1 MVLYPLLEIFNMT
14 DINQIQKNVETI
26 NTKIAS
32 MGEKIQSAIDSG
44 DKAKLKEVADQVRMM
59 KTQLFGL
66 KRDKVEKMLKAKS
79 PDKPMPAGE
88 DYSVTKLWGDQRMNP
103 YWLKTAE
110 YFNIKEKEFNIA
122 QSKISAILD
131 WAANKGKTRK
141 IGEILGIIG
150 STLKKLQSPG
160 LSDRS
165 YAVLHRYIVLSKE
178 KETASPEVKKEIE
191 KEISAYTS

>member
-1 MVLYPLLEIFNMT
+1 MENF
-14 DINQIQKNVETI
+14 NQIQKNIETI
-26 NTKIAS
+26 NNQLVSVSKNAQ
-32 MGEKIQSAIDSG
+32 MAIDSG
-44 DKAKLKEVADQVRMM
+44 DKGKIKEVSDQIKMM
-59 KTQLFGL
+59 KSQLTGL
-66 KRDKVEKMLKAKS
+66 KRDKIERMLKSKV
-79 PDKPMPAGE
+79 PDKPLPPGE
-88 DYSVTKLWGDQRMNP
+88 DYSLTKMWGDQRMNP

-122 QSKISAILD
+122 QSKIGEILD

-178 KETASPEVKKEIE
+178 KETASPETKKEIE